1 MINWMI
7 RGIKVSA
14 RAEKLR
20 QPSAAAKINKYV
32 SIGAMNKSIEE
43 AARRGRGERYENNK
57 V

>member
-1 MINWMI
+1 MI

-43 AARRGRGERYENNK
+43 AARRGEQGERYENNK